1 MSASSTR
8 KRDAAI
14 ATELGF
20 LSDVRAKRATG
31 SRRFSVQLVVL
42 GPLTCKREHTFAPRR
57 PYCTE
62 NRRPRSP
69 AQLSSTALGVSGPKH
84 VGWPES

>member
-1 MSASSTR
+1 MSASSAR
-8 KRDAAI
+8 KPRCGESDGARVPFGCQ
-14 ATELGF
+14 TEASNRLTGF
-20 LSDVRAKRATG
+20 SM
-31 SRRFSVQLVVL
+31 QLVVL

-69 AQLSSTALGVSGPKH
+69 AQLSSTALSVSGPKH
-84 VGWPES
+84 LGWPES